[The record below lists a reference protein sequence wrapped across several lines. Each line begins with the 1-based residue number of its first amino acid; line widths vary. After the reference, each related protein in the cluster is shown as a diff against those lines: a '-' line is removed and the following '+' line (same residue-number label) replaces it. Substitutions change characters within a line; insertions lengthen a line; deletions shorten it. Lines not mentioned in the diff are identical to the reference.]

1 MSMHVGITYDL
12 KDEYLALGYSSEEV
26 AEFDREDTIAA
37 LEAAIQRAGHTT
49 TRIGRA
55 KSLMDRLA
63 RGESW
68 DLVFNIAEG
77 SNGTARE
84 SQVPAILDVVGIP
97 YTFSDP
103 LVLAACLDKRL
114 AKHVVGERGI
124 LTPQFAVI
132 EALAEVDDVNLG
144 FPLFAKPIAEGTSRG
159 VTALSRVENQPEL
172 VRVCELLLERHRQ
185 PVLVERYLPGREF
198 TVGIVGTGE
207 HARSLGALE
216 IHLNGHDNDVYSYD
230 NKQLFEGRVEYTVAT
245 DACALAATDVALRA
259 FRALGC
265 RDGGRVDVRCD
276 DQGRPA
282 FIEANPLAGLNP
294 DISDLAILARLQGIS
309 YDTIVSE
316 ILRSASERVGAPRRS

>member
-12 KDEYLALGYSSEEV
+12 KDEYLELGYSSEEV

-37 LEAAIQRAGHTT
+37 LEASIRRAGYTT
-49 TRIGRA
+49 SRIGRA
-55 KSLMDRLA
+55 TSLMKRLA
-63 RGESW
+63 QGDSW

-77 SNGTARE
+77 VNGTARE

-103 LVLAACLDKRL
+103 LVLAVCLDKRL
-114 AKHVVGERGI
+114 AKHVVAERGI
-124 LTPQFAVI
+124 PTPAFAVV
-132 EALAEVDDVNLG
+132 ERLAAVHDVNLG
-144 FPLFAKPIAEGTSRG
+144 FPLFAKPLAEGTSRG
-159 VTALSRVENQPEL
+159 VTALSRVENHAEL
-172 VRVCELLLERHRQ
+172 AEVCESLLARHAQ

-198 TVGIVGTGE
+198 TVGILGTGD
-207 HARSLGALE
+207 AATSLGALE

-230 NKQLFEGRVEYTVAT
+230 NKQLFEGRVNYTVAN
-245 DACALAATDVALRA
+245 DALAAEAVDVALRA
-259 FRALGC
+259 YRALGC

-276 DQGRPA
+276 ENGRPS

-294 DISDLAILARLQGIS
+294 DISDLAILARLQGIP

-316 ILRSASERVGAPRRS
+316 ILHSAATRVGTPRRS